1 MTITEDRP
9 APHATGTDFA
19 AARRAMIDSQLRVS
33 GVTQDFVLAAMGE
46 AAREDFVPVAARGHA
61 YIDRAIPLGGGRA
74 LPAPLVH
81 GLLLREAAPGAQDK
95 VLLVDCGAGYLA
107 ALLRPLA
114 GSLTVMSPADA
125 AAKKG
130 KGGYSLVV
138 VEGAIEQ
145 VPDGFAAQLGEGG
158 RLVTG
163 LVERRV
169 TRLAVGRKIAGQ
181 LALQPLAEIGIP
193 VLAEF
198 AAKRGWS
205 F

>member
-9 APHATGTDFA
+9 ATIDFS

-61 YIDRAIPLGGGRA
+61 YIDRAIALGGGRA

-81 GLLLREAAPGAQDK
+81 GLLMREAAPTPQDK

-107 ALLRPLA
+107 ALLEPLA
-114 GSLTVMSPADA
+114 GSLTVMTPTDA
-125 AAKKG
+125 AAKRG

-145 VPDGFAAQLGEGG
+145 VPDGVAAQLGEGG

-163 LVERRV
+163 LVERGV

-181 LALQPLAEIGIP
+181 LALQPLAEIGMP

-198 AAKRGWS
+198 AVPAGWS